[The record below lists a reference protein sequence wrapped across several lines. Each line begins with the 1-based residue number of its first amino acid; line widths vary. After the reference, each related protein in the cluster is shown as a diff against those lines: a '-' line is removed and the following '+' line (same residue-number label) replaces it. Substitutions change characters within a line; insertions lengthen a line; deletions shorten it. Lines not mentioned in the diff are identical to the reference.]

1 MKIKNIDRAFEQEEI
16 KTSKYNKSY
25 YHSAEVVAEHKLGDM
40 LSDLEY
46 QYVIAEKSTAK
57 QAKAKLLKA
66 IKGLR
71 CAEESYLEALKSA
84 PIELCYFPVHYM
96 RLDRYKYTVG
106 FEGACRS
113 RVKDF
118 GNRGK
123 KSHMPDLFA
132 SDADMNEEFFDV
144 GAHNAFD
151 AHDEKYKDVTV
162 LGSNDMARVIT
173 FAEFGATEGKEITQ
187 AEYQV
192 LQTVYFPIWVV
203 RVESDEEIR
212 YTYISDCT
220 DTVNMTVAYNQS
232 VLEDIAHQIRKPRK
246 FFWRLADIKFYLWSW
261 LVICAL
267 CFATSIILNLDII
280 TQYKHIEATGPLFV
294 GILGALFL
302 HAAVYFISYKVIGV
316 NNETTPLLDSITIG
330 VKKAKFFWVL
340 FVLTYTVIP
349 VAITAALVLI
359 DKL

>member
-1 MKIKNIDRAFEQEEI
+1 MKLKNIDKSFEQEEV
-16 KTSKYNKSY
+16 KTSKYRKSY
-25 YHSAEVVAEHKLGDM
+25 YHSAEVVPENKLCDV

-46 QYVIAEKSTAK
+46 QYIIKEKSTPK
-57 QAKAKLLKA
+57 QVKAKLKKA

-71 CAEESYLEALKSA
+71 CAEEGYIEALKNA

-96 RLDRYKYTVG
+96 RIDCYKYTVG

-118 GNRGK
+118 GSHGK
-123 KSHMPDLFA
+123 KVHFPDLFE
-132 SDADMNEEFFDV
+132 SDADLNEEFFDLSSHSADD
-144 GAHNAFD
+144 AHNK
-151 AHDEKYKDVTV
+151 KYKDVTV
-162 LGSNDMARVIT
+162 LGSNDMTRVIT

-203 RVESDEEIR
+203 RVDSDEEIR

-220 DTVNMTVAYNQS
+220 DAVNITVAYNQS
-232 VLEDIAHQIRKPRK
+232 ALEDIAHKIRKPRK
-246 FFWRLADIKFYLWSW
+246 FFWRLSEIKFYLWSW
-261 LVICAL
+261 LVICAI
-267 CFATSIILNLDII
+267 CFATSILMNLDII

-294 GILGALFL
+294 GLLGALFL
-302 HAAVYFISYKVIGV
+302 HGVMYLISYKVIGV
-316 NNETTPLLDSITIG
+316 NNETNPLLDSITLG
-330 VKKAKFFWVL
+330 EKKAKFFWVL

-349 VAITAALVLI
+349 VVVTAALVLI